1 MMAIAMQNIRYWLG
15 LVGRPGL
22 AGIAL
27 LVIAAAL
34 IASVV
39 MPERERVARLEQE
52 IERIR
57 RAPPEPEVALPETQE
72 VKVEKFYRSLPQS
85 ATTPDWLQKIF
96 DAAAANG
103 VLLEQGE
110 YILLSNPN
118 AKIEQYR
125 IIFPLKGTYP
135 QLRRFTAAA
144 LEAVPALA
152 LESLLFKREKI
163 ADGSVDAKITF
174 LLYLERAK

>member
-1 MMAIAMQNIRYWLG
+1 MISTVMQHLRYWLG

-22 AGIAL
+22 VGIAL

-34 IASVV
+34 VGSVV
-39 MPERERVARLEQE
+39 VPQRERVAKLEQD
-52 IERIR
+52 IELMR
-57 RAPPEPEVALPETQE
+57 RAPPETETALPETQQ

-96 DAAAANG
+96 DSASNQG
-103 VLLEQGE
+103 VVLEQGE
-110 YILLSNPN
+110 YILLSNAN

-135 QLRRFTAAA
+135 QLRKFMAGA

-174 LLYLERAK
+174 LLYLERAR